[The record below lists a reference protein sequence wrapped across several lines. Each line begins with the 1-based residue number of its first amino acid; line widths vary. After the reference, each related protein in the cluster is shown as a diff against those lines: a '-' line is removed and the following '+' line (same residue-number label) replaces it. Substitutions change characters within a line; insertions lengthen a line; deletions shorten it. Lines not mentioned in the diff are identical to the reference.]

1 MGAIFLLF
9 LLGFVMLRLSSFLL
23 AASTLVFS
31 TAWALKPRPFIQ
43 GGLGGST
50 TSIKHMFGDFC
61 THSREGY
68 GTLDDGPNLD
78 GHIIIGARFAEKRF
92 FVSPYAE
99 VRLNA
104 YNQKFTV
111 PLVSEANFYWR
122 GRRLQYSTHPF
133 FHVTAKPSFYTFG
146 FGAYIGYTF
155 DALKPYLRLG
165 LASQNIGYE
174 FSHGLTRYTADKM
187 MHSFCWGVG
196 ATYGL
201 SHNLS
206 LDASLLFASKEQ
218 KPLILQHGATS
229 GLFGKVIVAPFRR
242 ATTNVSVGLRY
253 TFGA

>member
-1 MGAIFLLF
+1 MLF

-31 TAWALKPRPFIQ
+31 TAWALKPHPFIQ
-43 GGLGGST
+43 GGLGLST

-111 PLVSEANFYWR
+111 PLVSEATFYGR
-122 GRRLQYSTHPF
+122 GPRLQYSTHPF
-133 FHVTAKPSFYTFG
+133 FHITAKPSFYTFG

-196 ATYGL
+196 ATYDL
-201 SHNLS
+201 TPNLS
-206 LDASLLFASKEQ
+206 LDMALLTSNKVQ
-218 KPLILQHGATS
+218 KATALQHKS
-229 GLFGKVIVAPFRR
+229 GEVAPGKIETAPFRR
-242 ATTNVSVGLRY
+242 VSTDFSVGLRY
-253 TFGA
+253 TFGG